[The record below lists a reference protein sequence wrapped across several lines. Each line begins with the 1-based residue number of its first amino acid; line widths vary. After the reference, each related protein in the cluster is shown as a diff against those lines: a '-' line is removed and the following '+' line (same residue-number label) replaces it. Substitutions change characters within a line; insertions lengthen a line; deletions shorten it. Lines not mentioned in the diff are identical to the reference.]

1 MPAPRWLARFNRR
14 VTNRLTTPFIS
25 RVHGFGLI
33 EHSGRRTHRLYR
45 TPVLAFRRPG
55 GFVIALTYGPHT
67 DWVQNVL
74 AEDGCTL
81 ETQGQRLRPSRP
93 VLTHKERHRPVP
105 MPIGLVLRLA
115 GISDFLELERADA
128 DHAQ

>member
-1 MPAPRWLARFNRR
+1 M
-14 VTNRLTTPFIS
+14 
-25 RVHGFGLI
+25 HGFGLI

-45 TPVLAFRRPG
+45 TPVLAFRRHG

-74 AEDGCTL
+74 AEGGCTL
-81 ETQGQRLRPSRP
+81 ETQGLRLRLCRP
-93 VLTHKERHRPVP
+93 RLTHEQRNRPVP

-115 GISDFLELERADA
+115 GISDFLELDRTDA
-128 DHAQ
+128 DYGL